1 MKKLFGV
8 LMAMIYSNFVL
19 AVQGMHTQE
28 EYSTPKGIV
37 YIILGVIL
45 ITVIAWV
52 LYGRP
57 KRKFNE

>member
-8 LMAMIYSNFVL
+8 LMAMIYSNFVS
-19 AVQGMHTQE
+19 AVQAIHHEE
-28 EYSTPKGIV
+28 EYSTPKGII
-37 YIILGVIL
+37 YIVLGALL